1 MIRYDHRLR
10 RFNAIACLFVIDEA
24 LVRLSRRLDRID
36 ARGLEVPNLR
46 DELTDRINTA
56 LDERLRLMRIR
67 DVALAKLENL
77 KR

>member
-10 RFNAIACLFVIDEA
+10 RFNVIACLFVIDEA
-24 LVRLSRRLDRID
+24 LVRLSRRLARID

-46 DELTDRINTA
+46 DELTGRINTA